1 MTDVQ
6 ANIDVSIN
14 TFGDYVDALQRLF
27 VIKDIDAWTP
37 QIRSKTA
44 IRSSKKHIFIDPSVA
59 VAALGLEP
67 KYFYNDM
74 DLFGHLFENLVIRD
88 LLVSAEANGATV
100 KHYSDDNG
108 LEIDAIYQLA
118 DGRYAL
124 IEIKNSLARLKEAEK
139 NLTKFKDL
147 IIKHNEKALEN
158 KEHPGVIYREPSALI
173 LVCANLDMAFTTESG
188 IKIVPVGC
196 LK

>member
-1 MTDVQ
+1 
-6 ANIDVSIN
+6 
-14 TFGDYVDALQRLF
+14 
-27 VIKDIDAWTP
+27 
-37 QIRSKTA
+37 
-44 IRSSKKHIFIDPSVA
+44 
-59 VAALGLEP
+59 
-67 KYFYNDM
+67 
-74 DLFGHLFENLVIRD
+74 
-88 LLVSAEANGATV
+88 
-100 KHYSDDNG
+100 YSDDNG

-124 IEIKNSLARLKEAEK
+124 IEIKNSLARLQEAEK

-158 KEHPGVIYREPSALI
+158 KEHPGVIYREPSAMI

-188 IKIVPVGC
+188 IKIVPIGC